1 MAEARSRD
9 RWAHTSSLLAMLANV
24 NRDPK
29 RCRAFRPEDF
39 DPHERRERSERQRR
53 SALIKGEGFAILR
66 KVFID
71 GPARAGKEQ
80 RS

>member
-1 MAEARSRD
+1 MAEACSRD

-29 RCRAFRPEDF
+29 KCRVFKPEDF
-39 DPHERRERSERQRR
+39 DPHERRKRDEREKR
-53 SALIKGEGFAILR
+53 SVAMKRGSFDILR

-71 GPARAGKEQ
+71 GPKRAGKGSQ
-80 RS
+80 S

>member
-29 RCRAFRPEDF
+29 KCRAFRPEDF
-39 DPHERRERSERQRR
+39 DPHERQKKP
-53 SALIKGEGFAILR
+53 LIVKNEGIDILK

-71 GPARAGKEQ
+71 GPGQAAKGI
-80 RS
+80 